1 MQTIPYTY
9 LVGWSK
15 HSKYYYGV
23 RYAKNCNP
31 SDLWVT
37 YFTSSK
43 LVDDMRLKWGEP
55 DIVQV
60 RKTFEDRESAILW
73 EHKVLSRLKVLQESK
88 WLNQSIGGVT
98 AILQQSS
105 EHVRKRVSNKKHH
118 PKQREI
124 ALRALQKASAM
135 NRGKKQSEATQQ
147 KKRETYKANFQK
159 NKISAQRDPWCRY
172 LIDGVEYLGNKA
184 VMEAFSISEPT
195 IYNRVKSPKYNW
207 NRIDG

>member
-1 MQTIPYTY
+1 MQTEPYTY
-9 LVGWSK
+9 LIGWTK
-15 HSKYYYGV
+15 YSKYYYGV

-37 YFTSSK
+37 YFTSSS
-43 LVDDMRLKWGEP
+43 LVQNMRDTHGEP
-55 DIVQV
+55 DIIQV
-60 RKTFEDRESAILW
+60 RKTFKERNAAILW
-73 EHKVLSRLKVLQESK
+73 EHKVLKRLNVLQESK

-105 EHVRKRVSNKKHH
+105 EHIRKRVSNKKHH
-118 PKQREI
+118 PMQREI
-124 ALRALQKASAM
+124 ALRALQKAITV

-172 LIDGVEYLGNKA
+172 LINGVEYLGNKA
-184 VMEAFSISEPT
+184 VMEAFNISEPT
-195 IYNRVKSPKYNW
+195 IYNRVKSSKYDW
-207 NRIDG
+207 SRIDG